1 MSAFLSRREALFR
14 SAGFGLLAA
23 ASPALTAPS
32 FAAAAVEGEGGVEAA
47 RGVLA
52 RRFGGRAAGIGLTL
66 APSGAHPWYAV
77 QGRGGKVSVR
87 GDSPVA
93 LVRGAYAYLRQAG
106 AAHVSWEGDRV
117 AWPARLPDAD
127 TGPVQ
132 SPFGHRAYLNTCTY
146 GYTTPW
152 WGWGRWSREI
162 DWMAVH
168 GIDMPLAMEGQDHV
182 WRALW
187 REFGLSQAE
196 LADYFSGP
204 AFTPWQRMGNIE
216 GYRAPLPSAWID
228 KKKDLQVQILGRMR
242 SLGMRPILPAF
253 GGYVPKAFAHKHPQ
267 AKIYRMRPW
276 EGFHETYWLD
286 PADPLFA
293 KIASRFLALYTQT
306 YGAGTY
312 YLADSFNEMLPP
324 IAADGAD
331 ARDAAYGDGT
341 ANAPRTNAPGAKTK
355 VEIDPA
361 LKAQRLAAYG
371 KAIYDSIRQ
380 ARPDAVWVMQ
390 GWLFGADSHF
400 WDPAAIS
407 AYLSRVPDD
416 KLMVLDIGNDRYPD
430 VWKNAK
436 AFGGKPWIYGYVHNY
451 GGSNPVYG
459 DLDYYRRDL
468 TAIASSP
475 DTGKLAG
482 FGMFPEG
489 LHSNSIVYE
498 AAYDLAWGAGQGS
511 LPAWLS
517 TYARSRYGG
526 ATPQLDAALGQ
537 LVQAAYTTRYWSPR
551 WWKSKAGAYLFF
563 KRPTATIGEFP
574 GHPGDRVQLD
584 AAVRALAAQAGAFAD
599 QPLFVLDLVDA
610 ARHLAS
616 LEIDSQL
623 QAAVAAYR
631 AGDLAAGDRARG
643 QVQALALAIDA
654 LLGVQPE
661 SLASWIDDARAYG
674 DTPAD
679 AAAYV
684 ANAKAQV
691 TVWGG
696 QGNLNDYASKAWQ
709 GLYRDFYLPRWS
721 RFLDAL
727 KAAGTGPFDEAAVTR
742 DLVAWEHAW
751 VDADTVYRRQRPA
764 DPVGGV
770 KALIAHLDP
779 AWKTNA

>member
-1 MSAFLSRREALFR
+1 MSPRPSRRQTLKQA
-14 SAGFGLLAA
+14 LAA
-23 ASPALTAPS
+23 VALTAAPS
-32 FAAAAVEGEGGVEAA
+32 FASATTGEVGGTAAARASLERLFGKRLGGAA
-47 RGVLA
+47 LDLAPRGV
-52 RRFGGRAAGIGLTL
+52 
-66 APSGAHPWYAV
+66 HPWYAV
-77 QGRGGKVSVR
+77 SGKAGKVSIT

-106 AAHVSWEGDRV
+106 LAHVSWEGDRV
-117 AWPARLPDAD
+117 DLPARLPDAD
-127 TGPVQ
+127 TGRVA

-152 WGWGRWSREI
+152 WGWARWTREI
-162 DWMAVH
+162 DWMAAH
-168 GIDMPLAMEGQDHV
+168 GVDMPLAMEGQEHV

-187 REFGLSQAE
+187 REFGLTEAE
-196 LADYFSGP
+196 LAAYFSGP

-216 GYRAPLPSAWID
+216 GYSAPLPSRWID
-228 KKKDLQVQILGRMR
+228 KKKDLQVRILGRMR
-242 SLGMRPILPAF
+242 SLGMTPILPAF
-253 GGYVPKAFAHKHPQ
+253 GGYVPKAFAQKHPK
-267 AKIYRMRPW
+267 ARIYRMRPW

-293 KIASRFLALYTQT
+293 RIAGRFLALYTQT

-324 IAADGAD
+324 INADGAD
-331 ARDAAYGDGT
+331 ARDAAYGDGV
-341 ANAPRTNAPGAKTK
+341 ANAAATKAK

-361 LKAQRLAAYG
+361 LKAKRLAAYG

-400 WDPAAIS
+400 WDPSAIS
-407 AYLSRVPDD
+407 AYLSLVPDD

-459 DLDYYRRDL
+459 DLGYYRRDM
-468 TAIASSP
+468 TAIASNP

-489 LHSNSIVYE
+489 LHNNSIVYE
-498 AAYDLAWGAGQGS
+498 AAYDLAWSAGQETQA
-511 LPAWLS
+511 AWLS
-517 TYARSRYGG
+517 TYARSRYGRT
-526 ATPQLDAALGQ
+526 TPALDAAMDQ
-537 LVQAAYTTRYWSPR
+537 LVQAAYSSRYWSPR

-574 GHPGDRVQLD
+574 GHPGDRAQLD
-584 AAVRALAAQAGAFAD
+584 AAVRALAAQARAFAG
-599 QPLFVLDLVDA
+599 QPFFVLDLVDA
-610 ARHLAS
+610 VRHLAS
-616 LEIDSQL
+616 LEIDDQL

-631 AGDLAAGDRARG
+631 RGDAAAGDRARRA
-643 QVQALALAIDA
+643 VEALALSIDA

-661 SLASWIDDARAYG
+661 TLATWIDDARAYG

-691 TVWGG
+691 TIWGG
-696 QGNLNDYASKAWQ
+696 EGNLNDYASKAWQ

-727 KAAGTGPFDEAAVTR
+727 KAAGTGAFDEAAVTR
-742 DLVAWEHAW
+742 DAIAWERAW
-751 VDADTVYRRQRPA
+751 VAADTVYRRERPA

-770 KALIAHLDP
+770 QALIARLDE
-779 AWKTNA
+779 ARKNRNG

>member
-1 MSAFLSRREALFR
+1 MKADLNRRQALVAAMAAAAAPSAF
-14 SAGFGLLAA
+14 A
-23 ASPALTAPS
+23 ASPAGGT
-32 FAAAAVEGEGGVEAA
+32 AAAKASLDRLFGK
-47 RGVLA
+47 RLA
-52 RRFGGRAAGIGLTL
+52 GATLTL
-66 APSGAHPWYAV
+66 KPGAGQPWYAV
-77 QGRGGKVSVR
+77 SGKGGAVSIT

-106 AAHVSWEGDRV
+106 LAHVSWEGDRV
-117 AWPARLPDAD
+117 AQGGALPAIA
-127 TGPVQ
+127 TGKVET
-132 SPFGHRAYLNTCTY
+132 PFRHRAYLNTCTY

-152 WGWGRWSREI
+152 WGWKRWTREI
-162 DWMAVH
+162 DWMAAH
-168 GIDMPLAMEGQDHV
+168 GVDMPLAMEGQEYV

-187 REFGLSQAE
+187 REFGLSEAE

-204 AFTPWQRMGNIE
+204 AFTPWHRMGNIE
-216 GYRAPLPSAWID
+216 GYRAPLPTNWID
-228 KKKDLQVQILGRMR
+228 KKKTLQTQILGRMR
-242 SLGMRPILPAF
+242 ALGMTPILPAF
-253 GGYVPKAFAHKHPQ
+253 GGYVPKAFAQKNPK
-267 AKIYRMRPW
+267 ARIYRMRPW

-293 KIASRFLALYTQT
+293 RIAGRFLALYTPI

-324 IAADGAD
+324 INADGAD

-341 ANAPRTNAPGAKTK
+341 ANTAATKTK
-355 VEIDPA
+355 IEVDPA

-407 AYLSRVPDD
+407 AYLSQVPDD
-416 KLMVLDIGNDRYPD
+416 RLMILDIGNDRYPA

-459 DLDYYRRDL
+459 DLDYYRQDIPG
-468 TAIASSP
+468 IAANP
-475 DTGKLAG
+475 DKGKLAG

-498 AAYDLAWGAGQGS
+498 AVYDLAWGAGQES
-511 LPAWLS
+511 TAAWLS
-517 TYARSRYGG
+517 TYARSRYDRT
-526 ATPQLDAALGQ
+526 TPQLDAAMTQ
-537 LVQAAYTTRYWSPR
+537 LVQGAYSTRYWTPR

-563 KRPTATIGEFP
+563 KRPTAGVADFP
-574 GHPGDRVQLD
+574 PHPGDRAKLEV
-584 AAVRALAAQAGAFAD
+584 AVRALAAQASAYAD

-616 LEIDSQL
+616 LRIDDQL

-631 AGDLAAGDRARG
+631 QGDVAAGDRAR
-643 QVQALALAIDA
+643 VEIQALALQIDA

-661 SLASWIDDARAYG
+661 TLATWIDDARAYG

-696 QGNLNDYASKAWQ
+696 EGNLNDYASKAWQ

-727 KAAGTGPFDEAAVTR
+727 KAAGAGPFDEAAVTK
-742 DLVAWEHAW
+742 DGVAWERAW
-751 VDADTVYRRQRPA
+751 VLADTVYRREPPA
-764 DPVGGV
+764 DPVAGV
-770 KALIAHLDP
+770 RALIARLDQ
-779 AWKTNA
+779 AG

>member
-1 MSAFLSRREALFR
+1 MTADLNRRQALVAAIAAAAAPSAF
-14 SAGFGLLAA
+14 A
-23 ASPALTAPS
+23 ASPASGT
-32 FAAAAVEGEGGVEAA
+32 AAAKASLDRLFGKRLAGAA
-47 RGVLA
+47 
-52 RRFGGRAAGIGLTL
+52 LTL
-66 APSGAHPWYAV
+66 KPGAGQPWYSV
-77 QGRGGKVSVR
+77 TGKGGQVAIA

-106 AAHVSWEGDRV
+106 LAHVSWEGDRV
-117 AWPARLPDAD
+117 AQGGDLPAVA
-127 TGPVQ
+127 TGKVET
-132 SPFGHRAYLNTCTY
+132 PFRHRAYLNTCTY

-152 WGWGRWSREI
+152 WGWKRWTREI
-162 DWMAVH
+162 DWMAAH
-168 GIDMPLAMEGQDHV
+168 GVDMPLAMEGQEYV

-187 REFGLSQAE
+187 REFGLSEAE

-204 AFTPWQRMGNIE
+204 AFTPWHRMGNIE
-216 GYRAPLPSAWID
+216 GYRAPLPTNWID
-228 KKKDLQVQILGRMR
+228 KKKTLQTQILGRMR
-242 SLGMRPILPAF
+242 SLGMTPILPAF
-253 GGYVPKAFAHKHPQ
+253 GGYVPKAFAQKNPK
-267 AKIYRMRPW
+267 ARIYRMRPW

-293 KIASRFLALYTQT
+293 RIAGRFLALYTQT
-306 YGAGTY
+306 YGTGTY

-324 IAADGAD
+324 INADGAD

-341 ANAPRTNAPGAKTK
+341 ANTAATKTK
-355 VEIDPA
+355 VEVDPA

-407 AYLSRVPDD
+407 AYLSQVPDD
-416 KLMVLDIGNDRYPD
+416 RLMILDIGNDRYPA

-459 DLDYYRRDL
+459 DLDYYRQDIPG
-468 TAIASSP
+468 IAANP
-475 DTGKLAG
+475 DKGKLAG

-489 LHSNSIVYE
+489 LHNNSIVYE
-498 AAYDLAWGAGQGS
+498 AVYDLAWGAGQES
-511 LPAWLS
+511 TAAWLS
-517 TYARSRYGG
+517 TYARSRYGKT
-526 ATPQLDAALGQ
+526 TPQLDAAMGL
-537 LVQAAYTTRYWSPR
+537 LVQGAYSTRYWSPR

-563 KRPTATIGEFP
+563 KRPTAGVADFP
-574 GHPGDRVQLD
+574 AHPGDRAKLD
-584 AAVRALAAQAGAFAD
+584 AAVRALTAQADAYAD

-610 ARHLAS
+610 TRHLAS
-616 LEIDSQL
+616 LEIDDQL
-623 QAAVAAYR
+623 QVAVAAYR
-631 AGDLAAGDRARG
+631 QGDVATGDRARARIE
-643 QVQALALAIDA
+643 ALALRIDA
-654 LLGVQPE
+654 LIGVQPE
-661 SLASWIDDARAYG
+661 TLATWIDDAKAYG

-696 QGNLNDYASKAWQ
+696 EGNLNDYASKAWQ

-727 KAAGTGPFDEAAVTR
+727 KAAGTGAFDEAAVTK
-742 DLVAWEHAW
+742 DGIAWERAW
-751 VDADTVYRRQRPA
+751 VAADSVYRREPPA
-764 DPVGGV
+764 DPVAGV
-770 KALIAHLDP
+770 RGLIARLDQ
-779 AWKTNA
+779 AH

>member
-1 MSAFLSRREALFR
+1 MVSTGALVCMAAFLDRRQALTAGLAAALAGPALAAR
-14 SAGFGLLAA
+14 SAGTTAA
-23 ASPALTAPS
+23 AKASLTRLFGKRLA
-32 FAAAAVEGEGGVEAA
+32 GVSL
-47 RGVLA
+47 R
-52 RRFGGRAAGIGLTL
+52 L
-66 APSGAHPWYAV
+66 APSDGRAWYSV
-77 QGRGGKVSVR
+77 SGQGGKLSIA

-106 AAHVSWEGDRV
+106 LAHVSWEGDRITQGG
-117 AWPARLPDAD
+117 ALPAS
-127 TGPVQ
+127 TGRRVE
-132 SPFGHRAYLNTCTY
+132 SPFKHRAYLNTCTY

-162 DWMAVH
+162 DWMAAH
-168 GIDMPLAMEGQDHV
+168 GVDMPLAMEGQEYV

-187 REFGLSQAE
+187 REFGLTEPE

-216 GYRAPLPSAWID
+216 GYRAPLPTAWID
-228 KKKDLQVQILGRMR
+228 KKKDLQVKILGRMR
-242 SLGMRPILPAF
+242 SLGMSPILPAF
-253 GGYVPKAFAHKHPQ
+253 GGYVPKAFAQKHPK
-267 AKIYRMRPW
+267 ARIYRMRPW

-293 KIASRFLALYTQT
+293 RIAGRFLALYAQT

-324 IAADGAD
+324 INADGAD

-341 ANAPRTNAPGAKTK
+341 ANTAATKTK

-361 LKAQRLAAYG
+361 LKAKRLAAYG
-371 KAIYDSIRQ
+371 KALYDSIRQ
-380 ARPDAVWVMQ
+380 GQPDAVWVMQ

-400 WDPAAIS
+400 WDPPAIS
-407 AYLSRVPDD
+407 AYLSLVPDD
-416 KLMVLDIGNDRYPD
+416 KLMVLDIGNDRYPN

-451 GGSNPVYG
+451 GASNPVYG
-459 DLDYYRRDL
+459 DLDYYRLDL
-468 TAIASSP
+468 TAIAANP

-498 AAYDLAWGAGQGS
+498 AAYDQAWGAGQTS
-511 LPAWLS
+511 LSAWLS
-517 TYARSRYGG
+517 TYARSRYGRT
-526 ATPQLDAALGQ
+526 TPALDAALGQ
-537 LVQAAYTTRYWSPR
+537 LVQAAYSTRYWSPR

-574 GHPGDRVQLD
+574 PHPGDRAQLD
-584 AAVRALAAQAGAFAD
+584 AAVRALAAQAAAFAD

-610 ARHLAS
+610 VRHLAS
-616 LEIDSQL
+616 LEIDGQL

-631 AGDLAAGDRARG
+631 QGDVAAGDRARG
-643 QVQALALAIDA
+643 EVEVLARAIDA

-661 SLASWIDDARAYG
+661 TLATWIDDARAYG

-691 TVWGG
+691 TIWGG
-696 QGNLNDYASKAWQ
+696 EGNLNDYASKAWQ

-721 RFLDAL
+721 RFLDTL
-727 KAAGTGPFDEAAVTR
+727 KAAGTGPFDEAAITR
-742 DLVAWEHAW
+742 DGIAWERAW
-751 VDADTVYRRQRPA
+751 VAADVTYRRARPA
-764 DPVGGV
+764 DPVDGV
-770 KALIAHLDP
+770 KALIARLDQ
-779 AWKTNA
+779 ARGKTA